1 MAGLLGQ
8 TGQSG
13 AAVMR
18 PKQDFADIFEQD
30 AQLKQN
36 TAAAMK
42 KVQEKEKPVDEAVT
56 KLNDALSGKNEE
68 NAKIEKELE
77 DLNKFSEEDLRL
89 AEDLLFNGYAK
100 KDFKLSD
107 KYSATIYSTNAL
119 EMSVVNELMY
129 EFTKK
134 YEKPNGTID
143 VSNKTM
149 DHIHQLYLLAISF
162 KGYNDK
168 DISPERS
175 RSLDLIKS
183 GCKKLS
189 ELEITGD
196 MENHSKLMEEV
207 KKVVKSRAAEIK
219 KLPASVI
226 DSISYKRYDF
236 EKMMY
241 DIITRGDVLPK
252 S

>member
-1 MAGLLGQ
+1 MPGILGDKTQ
-8 TGQSG
+8 TT
-13 AAVMR
+13 AR
-18 PKQDFADIFEQD
+18 PKQDFNDIFEQD
-30 AQLKQN
+30 AKLKQQ
-36 TAAAMK
+36 TMMAAK
-42 KVQEKEKPVDEAVT
+42 KAQEKEKPTEEAVT

-68 NAKIEKELE
+68 NQKIEKELE

-89 AEDLLFNGYAK
+89 AEELLFNGFTK
-100 KDFKLSD
+100 KDFKLND
-107 KYSATIYSTNAL
+107 KYSATLYSTNAL

-134 YEKPNGTID
+134 YEKADGRVD

-168 DISPERS
+168 DLSSERI
-175 RSLDLIKS
+175 RSLELIKN

-189 ELEITGD
+189 DLEVDGD
-196 MENHSKLMEEV
+196 LENHSKLMEEIKKAV
-207 KKVVKSRAAEIK
+207 KARAAEIK
-219 KLPASVI
+219 RLPASVI
-226 DSISYKRYDF
+226 DAVSYKRYDF